1 MTWTYSGNP
10 ASSNRD
16 LVRFLIHDTDT
27 TAQLLTDE
35 EIDGLLTIE
44 GSARGAAI
52 LAAGSLSA
60 RFGRKASM
68 SVGDLSINYGSISSF
83 YGSLVASLRRELVCS
98 SARPYAGGQS
108 IADKDTKEEDDDRV
122 NPSFKRNMHDRDHH
136 TLNDLTRDCD

>member
-1 MTWTYSGNP
+1 MTWTYSGDP
-10 ASSNRD
+10 SSSNRD

-35 EIDGLLTIE
+35 EIAGLLTIE

-83 YGSLVASLRRELVCS
+83 YASLVASLRRELVCS

-108 IADKDTKEEDDDRV
+108 IADKDAKEDDDDRV
-122 NPSFKRNMHDRDHH
+122 RPSFRRDMHDRDCN
-136 TLNDLTRDCD
+136 LSDDLSGRWD

>member
-10 ASSNRD
+10 SSSNRD

-35 EIDGLLTIE
+35 EIAGLLTIE

-52 LAAGSLSA
+52 LAASSLSA

>member
-1 MTWTYSGNP
+1 MTWTYSGDPSAN
-10 ASSNRD
+10 SKD

-35 EIDGLLTIE
+35 EINGLLTIE

-68 SVGDLSINYGSISSF
+68 SVGDLSINYGSIASF
-83 YGSLVASLRRELVCS
+83 YHGLMLSLRRELACS
-98 SARPYAGGQS
+98 SASPYAGGQS
-108 IADKDTKEEDDDRV
+108 IADKDAKEEDDDRV
-122 NPSFKRNMHDRDHH
+122 KPSFRRDLHDSRCHDAD
-136 TLNDLTRDCD
+136 DLTGHCD

>member
-1 MTWTYSGNP
+1 MTWTYSGDP
-10 ASSNRD
+10 SASNKD
-16 LVRFLIHDTDT
+16 LVRFLIHDTDA

-35 EIDGLLTIE
+35 EIDGLLSIE

-83 YGSLVASLRRELVCS
+83 YTRLVASLRRELAMS
-98 SARPYAGGQS
+98 SALPYAGGQS
-108 IADKDTKEEDDDRV
+108 VSDKDTKEEDDDRV
-122 NPSFKRNMHDRDHH
+122 TPSFKRNMHDRDHH
-136 TLNDLTRDCD
+136 MHDDFTRDCD